1 MSKRKWL
8 QRVARRALGFDEL
21 WLSSFGVQESTRED
35 DLKRELHMA
44 KHNLSLSVS
53 AHQLTEYERDTLRRE
68 RSEIKEEL
76 RDSAEEHIEAQVELA
91 KLKVLLRVARKRR
104 KR

>member
-21 WLSSFGVQESTRED
+21 WLSSFGMQESTREN
-35 DLKRELHMA
+35 DLQRELHMA

-68 RSEIKEEL
+68 RSEMKDEL
-76 RDSAEEHIEAQVELA
+76 RESTEECIEHRVEVE
-91 KLKVLLRVARKRR
+91 KLKVLLRVARRWR